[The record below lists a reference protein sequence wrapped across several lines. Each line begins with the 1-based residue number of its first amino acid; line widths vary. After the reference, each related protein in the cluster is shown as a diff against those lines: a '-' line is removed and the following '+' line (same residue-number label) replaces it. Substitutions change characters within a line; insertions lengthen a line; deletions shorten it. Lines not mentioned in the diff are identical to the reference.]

1 MGDCAICG
9 IVLAISFGFSCVQR
23 QISLKNVF
31 CALFL
36 CNKMVCA
43 IENVLCMEAPE
54 VTTVIRLVEE
64 QGGVM

>member
-1 MGDCAICG
+1 M
-9 IVLAISFGFSCVQR
+9 VYFGFSCVQR